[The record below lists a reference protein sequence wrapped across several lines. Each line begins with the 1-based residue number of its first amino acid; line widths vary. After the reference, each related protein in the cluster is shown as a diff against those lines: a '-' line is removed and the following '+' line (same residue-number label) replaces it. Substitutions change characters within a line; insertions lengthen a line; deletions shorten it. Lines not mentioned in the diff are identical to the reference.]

1 MNPNSP
7 QDSEPGVLAAI
18 EQVLSAERGSEAA
31 LDKTRV
37 AATATVAAAAERA
50 AAIAARA
57 RARIATLHER
67 CAQALPAAIQ
77 QIEQPELSAPGE
89 VHCGDELT
97 QRLAERVARNLLGDK
112 HDAVGG

>member
-7 QDSEPGVLAAI
+7 QDSEPDVLAAI
-18 EQVLSAERGSEAA
+18 ERVLSAERGSEAA

-37 AATATVAAAAERA
+37 TATATVAAAAERA

-67 CAQALPAAIQ
+67 CARALQAAIQ
-77 QIEQPELSAPGE
+77 EIEQPDISAPDE
-89 VHCGDELT
+89 AHCGDELT
-97 QRLAERVARNLLGDK
+97 QRLAARVARNLLRDD
-112 HDAVGG
+112 HDAVGR